1 MSTTVSLP
9 RRSTTPRRTQ
19 ILASA
24 GGLVAAAA
32 IAVTL
37 AVSGGGE
44 GQSAGAQPA
53 AGSPATAQP
62 NPATLYRNE
71 SSTPEAKRTVGA
83 SAAERFHHFRQAPP
97 AGMKGRARAGP
108 PLRT

>member
-9 RRSTTPRRTQ
+9 RRSSTSRRPQ

-24 GGLVAAAA
+24 SGLVAAVS

-37 AVSGGGE
+37 AVVGGGD
-44 GQSAGAQPA
+44 GQSAGAQP

-71 SSTPEAKRTVGA
+71 AALPRPEKPAGA
-83 SAAERFHHFRQAPP
+83 SAAERFHHFHHFH
-97 AGMKGRARAGP
+97 
-108 PLRT
+108 